1 MANCADWRNPHQT
14 YTNSPS
20 KSGNNNGA
28 EKFNAKDRKYGNLE
42 SQVPLG
48 EELQKNSDKPNYDLT
63 AGKAAFGTSADW
75 SHQAASAKL
84 NNKYQKVDTFKKR
97 QEQLSSQVFDINE
110 GYAHLAPLRK
120 APVDVNNMHE

>member
-14 YTNSPS
+14 YTNSPT
-20 KSGNNNGA
+20 KSSNNNGA

-42 SQVPLG
+42 SQVPIG
-48 EELQKNSDKPNYDLT
+48 DEVAELKNSDKPNYNSA

-84 NNKYQKVDTFKKR
+84 NNVYQKVDTFKKR
-97 QEQLSSQVFDINE
+97 QE
-110 GYAHLAPLRK
+110 
-120 APVDVNNMHE
+120 